1 MRRLADLFIAI
12 CIPIV
17 AASVGVIAHYRFDVA
32 TGSAVAMAVVVLSV
46 LVLLRLDGLRRR
58 GRRETEARFSALARR
73 MTEIEGDITAI
84 ERRLGAVED
93 GGARRHRDEFE
104 QIVAEVEVIGTLT
117 RQVIETVADL
127 EIAVAESRTP
137 ASRGA
142 EAAQARRG
150 AIEPRPEGVSPL
162 VPDRFAHLG
171 ADGFLAVVREA
182 IDAERIDLH
191 LQPIVTLPQRKVRFY
206 ECLTRLRSEDG
217 ETIHPSDYIP
227 IAESHGYVTVIDQ
240 QILMKTVQILRRL
253 ATRSKEVGIFLNLS
267 PASLGDSAFFEDF
280 VRQLEANRDLRD
292 MLVLEFPHASV
303 RNIGP
308 IETEGLRLLRGLGF
322 RFSIDQV
329 ADLKISFQNLA
340 DLGFRYVKITT
351 DRLLGRSGD
360 LGTDIHPADLADYF
374 QRFGMEL
381 IADHVERE
389 ADVVDVLDFGVRY
402 GQGFLFAPPRPVRAD
417 VLKVSPETR
426 AAAATPAPQVAAPP
440 VAQPK
445 PASSEARTPAAR
457 PAGQPP
463 APVPRPVARP
473 RPAAATTA
481 EAEAPRPGIRIVP
494 GTAVRWA
501 GPASSSKRRSRPRDP
516 GGFVVFAHG
525 ARDQSKSLSM
535 ASWSDIEKTSSTKS
549 WLTPSP
555 FICGPWRM
563 SSRWRRS
570 SSVSWTWRGSASP
583 NLRRWLNWPRRS
595 SIQPRVRTTLRIR

>member
-1 MRRLADLFIAI
+1 MRRLVDLFIAI

-32 TGSAVAMAVVVLSV
+32 TSSAAAMAVVVLSA

-58 GRRETEARFSALARR
+58 GRRDTEARFAALTRR

-127 EIAVAESRTP
+127 EIAVAESRSP
-137 ASRGA
+137 ASRGS
-142 EAAQARRG
+142 ETTAQARRG
-150 AIEPRPEGVSPL
+150 AVEPRPEGVSPL

-171 ADGFLAVVREA
+171 ADGFLAMVRGA

-267 PASLGDSAFFEDF
+267 PASLGDSVFFEDF

-303 RNIGP
+303 RTMGP

-417 VLKVSPETR
+417 VLKASPEAR
-426 AAAATPAPQVAAPP
+426 APAPAPQVAAPP
-440 VAQPK
+440 VAATPVPQPK
-445 PASSEARTPAAR
+445 PPASETRTAAAR
-457 PAGQPP
+457 AAMQP
-463 APVPRPVARP
+463 APVPRPAPRP
-473 RPAAATTA
+473 RPATAAATA

-494 GTAVRWA
+494 GTA
-501 GPASSSKRRSRPRDP
+501 
-516 GGFVVFAHG
+516 
-525 ARDQSKSLSM
+525 AR
-535 ASWSDIEKTSSTKS
+535 
-549 WLTPSP
+549 
-555 FICGPWRM
+555 
-563 SSRWRRS
+563 
-570 SSVSWTWRGSASP
+570 
-583 NLRRWLNWPRRS
+583 
-595 SIQPRVRTTLRIR
+595 

>member
-1 MRRLADLFIAI
+1 MHRLADLFIAI

-32 TGSAVAMAVVVLSV
+32 IGSAVATAVVVFSV

-58 GRRETEARFSALARR
+58 GRRDTEARFSTLARR

-127 EIAVAESRTP
+127 EIAVAESRSP
-137 ASRGA
+137 ASRGG
-142 EAAQARRG
+142 EAAPSRRG

-171 ADGFLAVVREA
+171 ADGFLALVRGA

-206 ECLTRLRSEDG
+206 ECLTRLRSDDG

-280 VRQLEANRDLRD
+280 VRQLESNRDLRD

-303 RNIGP
+303 RNMGP

-329 ADLKISFQNLA
+329 SDLKISFQNLA

-360 LGTDIHPADLADYF
+360 LGTDIHAADLADYF

-417 VLKVSPETR
+417 VLKASPEAR
-426 AAAATPAPQVAAPP
+426 AAAPTPATQAAAAPP
-440 VAQPK
+440 PPQPK
-445 PASSEARTPAAR
+445 STAAEGRAQAAR
-457 PAGQPP
+457 PAAPP
-463 APVPRPVARP
+463 APVPRPMPRP
-473 RPAAATTA
+473 RPAA

-494 GTAVRWA
+494 GTA
-501 GPASSSKRRSRPRDP
+501 
-516 GGFVVFAHG
+516 
-525 ARDQSKSLSM
+525 AR
-535 ASWSDIEKTSSTKS
+535 
-549 WLTPSP
+549 
-555 FICGPWRM
+555 
-563 SSRWRRS
+563 
-570 SSVSWTWRGSASP
+570 
-583 NLRRWLNWPRRS
+583 
-595 SIQPRVRTTLRIR
+595 